1 MAVYRYKTPADQ
13 KKLAAYSAGSNRNG
27 GTSRASAR
35 PYYGGGRT
43 RMGAEQQ
50 ARIARDVRRAGKAGT
65 GAHNKKRIMKVYM
78 VRKAARKLRE
88 KKGQARQQERD
99 AQRADAAA
107 VNEAVDK
114 LQDGAEQAA
123 VIAAHGVKKYGGR
136 AARAVYSAAK
146 ERVGNHSIKRSVRR
160 VARRYRGADGKLH
173 ISFRYEARSRR
184 TLRSVQLKKGQR
196 YRVVRGQQKLLLR
209 GPVTRRQIPSK
220 TAYGASRSARSMN
233 AVYGASRSARSANT
247 VYGARRSA
255 AAAARTQAQLA
266 AGQMRYAANAAAQ
279 NRRGARSLTYR
290 LRARVA
296 GIRRLK
302 QKQIQTLV
310 AGAGHT
316 AKSGL
321 FRSVGAV
328 FSKIAGAAKGKVVL
342 IGAVAAIIIVSMFAA
357 PVSIFSSAVGILFAD
372 DNAASMEGSDVQ
384 SVRQAYL
391 ASQMAWQEQALRG
404 ESYDRVSYEGAYAD
418 DAEVLA
424 VFSVKLT
431 EKDGLDAMT
440 MGPEQREIL
449 AEVYKVMNPYRKWTT
464 KTKDGD
470 RILHIGISA
479 LTADQAADKYHFNKG
494 QKNMLHELLDDY
506 RPDLLA
512 LIAGIGGAGGYPG
525 EPIVGD
531 AYKALMEEA
540 QKYIGWP
547 YVYGGSSP
555 ATSFDCS
562 GYICWVYTQ
571 SGVYNLPRTTAQGI
585 YGYCTPVSPSEA
597 QPGDLVFFQG
607 TYDFYE
613 TITHIGIYV
622 GNNKM
627 LHCGNPIGY
636 ADITSSY
643 WQSHFYGFGRL
654 GK

>member
-1 MAVYRYKTPADQ
+1 
-13 KKLAAYSAGSNRNG
+13 
-27 GTSRASAR
+27 
-35 PYYGGGRT
+35 
-43 RMGAEQQ
+43 MGAEQQ

-196 YRVVRGQQKLLLR
+196 YRVAHGQQMRMLR
-209 GPVTRRQIPSK
+209 GSVACRNNQSRTVYGASHRARSMNTI
-220 TAYGASRSARSMN
+220 YGASRSAHN
-233 AVYGASRSARSANT
+233 ANT

-255 AAAARTQAQLA
+255 AAARTQAQLT
-266 AGQMRYAANAAAQ
+266 AGQIRYAANAAAQ

-384 SVRQAYL
+384 SVRRKWHGRSRHYAANPTTAYL
-391 ASQMAWQEQALRG
+391 MRVRMQTTPRSWQ
-404 ESYDRVSYEGAYAD
+404 
-418 DAEVLA
+418 
-424 VFSVKLT
+424 F
-431 EKDGLDAMT
+431 
-440 MGPEQREIL
+440 
-449 AEVYKVMNPYRKWTT
+449 
-464 KTKDGD
+464 
-470 RILHIGISA
+470 
-479 LTADQAADKYHFNKG
+479 F
-494 QKNMLHELLDDY
+494 LL
-506 RPDLLA
+506 
-512 LIAGIGGAGGYPG
+512 
-525 EPIVGD
+525 
-531 AYKALMEEA
+531 
-540 QKYIGWP
+540 
-547 YVYGGSSP
+547 S
-555 ATSFDCS
+555 
-562 GYICWVYTQ
+562 
-571 SGVYNLPRTTAQGI
+571 
-585 YGYCTPVSPSEA
+585 
-597 QPGDLVFFQG
+597 
-607 TYDFYE
+607 
-613 TITHIGIYV
+613 
-622 GNNKM
+622 
-627 LHCGNPIGY
+627 
-636 ADITSSY
+636 
-643 WQSHFYGFGRL
+643 
-654 GK
+654 